1 MKFERNAVE
10 IKFYAFFCNKIL
22 HFFFFFYKDKE
33 NLSRQT
39 LNVGLTGLFE
49 GKNGIKDS
57 LKVDFLAGCAVYH
70 FMLRIDARCIGVD
83 FTVDSHL
90 TGYATL
96 QQV

>member
-1 MKFERNAVE
+1 MHFFA
-10 IKFYAFFCNKIL
+10 IKFCI
-22 HFFFFFYKDKE
+22 FFFFYKDKE

-57 LKVDFLAGCAVYH
+57 LKVDFLTVCEVYKTAGCAVYH
-70 FMLRIDARCIGVD
+70 FMLQIDARCIGVD